1 MLTRLMRALTVC
13 ALPMLLLLAVS
24 SPAAALIEGPP
35 EFTWTLDGA
44 GRARFDACGSNGG
57 TTGRLIEYKW
67 VIFQFVPPSDETKI
81 EEQVLHRT
89 GSSPDLCDA
98 FSYTF
103 PATGRYRVVLD
114 IQHDTGERQWIAHTL
129 EVVLAQADLAVS
141 VTDGADPVVEG
152 HGGVTYTIVLT
163 NNGPD
168 AATGVELG
176 AIVSPAGGADWSL
189 SSGGGMVCGVGSG
202 LSCDAPSLAAGAS
215 FQVRVHAALGEPGT
229 LSLSAHASSDVA
241 DPDASNDSAV
251 ERTTV
256 RAREA
261 DLAVSVTDGADP
273 VVEGRPVTHTVTLT
287 NNGPDAATGV
297 VLGGTVSPPTDVTW
311 SVSQPGGMAC
321 SEGSGWRCEEAAIA
335 PGETRE
341 VRITARRTDPGE
353 IRVSAHA
360 SSDVADPDASNDSAV
375 ERTTVIVDDQVPPDV
390 VGIPG
395 REPDSNGWYARAVMI
410 DWRAT
415 DPDPSSGAP
424 DDPPDTRAETEGRD
438 IEYTSERSCDP
449 AGNCARGSLTLS
461 IDATDPRVTCAS
473 ERPVFRLAE
482 EATTI
487 SADVSD
493 DLSGAVE
500 KHLSAPADT
509 SRVGVGTVEFTGS
522 DEAGNRTTVGCEF
535 VVRYVF
541 EGFLPPLHG
550 GRIPNIAKAGQ
561 TIPLS
566 WRLTD
571 ASGAPV
577 TDLTKATVT
586 AEQVTCPRPDGEDPR
601 TSRKAARSRTQ
612 RDRSRTQRERSRPE
626 HERSRLHHIGGGFYL
641 LTWKTDREYARTCQ
655 RMRLDLGEGVVHTAL
670 IRFIR

>member
-229 LSLSAHASSDVA
+229 LSL
-241 DPDASNDSAV
+241 
-251 ERTTV
+251 
-256 RAREA
+256 
-261 DLAVSVTDGADP
+261 
-273 VVEGRPVTHTVTLT
+273 
-287 NNGPDAATGV
+287 
-297 VLGGTVSPPTDVTW
+297 
-311 SVSQPGGMAC
+311 
-321 SEGSGWRCEEAAIA
+321 
-335 PGETRE
+335 
-341 VRITARRTDPGE
+341 
-353 IRVSAHA
+353 SAHA